1 MKYILDFNKFD
12 LKADFHKE
20 MKETFDFP
28 EYYGNNL
35 DALWDL
41 LIENREL
48 EIDVLNRNSII
59 TNLGDYGRSI
69 VRLFEDLN
77 DREGYKINF
86 FNSSEQY
93 IIKSLEDIS
102 PKIDSTAYIAQGAVI
117 VGDVELKENS
127 SVWYNAVIRADY
139 NSIIIGKNSNVQDNA
154 VIHLSHDSKVVI
166 GDNVT
171 IGHTAI
177 VHGATIKDNVIIGM
191 GATILDDVVIGK
203 NTIVGANSL
212 VTKGK
217 VIPENS
223 LVMGSPAKVVRE
235 LSEEEIKSITQNA
248 ISYVENSK
256 RHRG

>member
-1 MKYILDFNKFD
+1 MKYILDFKKFESRE
-12 LKADFHKE
+12 DFHRE
-20 MKETFDFP
+20 MKDTFEFP
-28 EYYGNNL
+28 EYYGKNL

-41 LIENREL
+41 LTENREL
-48 EIDVLNRNSII
+48 EIDVLNKEYII

-69 VRLFEDLN
+69 FKLFEDLN
-77 DREGYKINF
+77 EIDGYDINF

-93 IIKSLEDIS
+93 VAKSLGDIS
-102 PKIDSTAYIAQGAVI
+102 PKIDKSAYIAQGAVI

-139 NSIIIGKNSNVQDNA
+139 NSIVVGKNSNVQDNA
-154 VIHLSHDSKVVI
+154 VIHLSHDSKVVV
-166 GDNVT
+166 GENVT

-191 GATILDDVVIGK
+191 GATILDDVVIGE

-217 VIPENS
+217 IIPPNS

-235 LSEEEIKSITQNA
+235 LSEEEIKSITENA

-256 RHRG
+256 KHRG